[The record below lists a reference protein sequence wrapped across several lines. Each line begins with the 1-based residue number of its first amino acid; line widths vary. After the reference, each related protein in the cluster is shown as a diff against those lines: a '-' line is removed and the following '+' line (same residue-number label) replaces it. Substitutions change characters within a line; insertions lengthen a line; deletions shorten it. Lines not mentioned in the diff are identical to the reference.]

1 MKLQSLTT
9 VVLVAGFSLPALA
22 LPAPN
27 PDAAPSSIAATNSML
42 ATNSIAATSFIAA
55 ASSIAA
61 ISSNEVIS
69 SNSTNS
75 TTAGTYT
82 VVSGDT
88 LDSIAAKEGTTTL
101 LLEDANPGVDP
112 TDLLVGEVLILPAS
126 AASSNGTR

>member
-9 VVLVAGFSLPALA
+9 VVLVAGFSLPTLA

-27 PDAAPSSIAATNSML
+27 PDAATSSIAATNSIL
-42 ATNSIAATSFIAA
+42 ATNSIAATG
-55 ASSIAA
+55 SIAA
-61 ISSNEVIS
+61 ISSIEAIS

-88 LDSIAAKEGTTTL
+88 LDSIAAKEGTTTQ
-101 LLEDANPGVDP
+101 LLEDANPGLVP
-112 TDLLVGEVLILPAS
+112 TDLQVGEVLILPVSAS
-126 AASSNGTR
+126 SSNGTR

>member
-22 LPAPN
+22 LPTT
-27 PDAAPSSIAATNSML
+27 SSIG
-42 ATNSIAATSFIAA
+42 SFIDDV
-55 ASSIAA
+55 SSI
-61 ISSNEVIS
+61 
-69 SNSTNS
+69 STNS

-88 LDSIAAKEGTTTL
+88 LDSIAAKEDTTTQ
-101 LLEDANPGVDP
+101 LLEDANPGVVP

-126 AASSNGTR
+126 AVSSNGTR

>member
-27 PDAAPSSIAATNSML
+27 PDAATSSIAATNSIL
-42 ATNSIAATSFIAA
+42 ATNSIAATS
-55 ASSIAA
+55 SIEA
-61 ISSNEVIS
+61 IS

-88 LDSIAAKEGTTTL
+88 FDSIAAKEGTTTQ
-101 LLEDANPGVDP
+101 LLEDVNPGLVP

-126 AASSNGTR
+126 AASSNETR

>member
-1 MKLQSLTT
+1 MKLQSLTA
-9 VVLVAGFSLPALA
+9 VVLVAGFSLSALA

-27 PDAAPSSIAATNSML
+27 PDAATSSIAATNSIL
-42 ATNSIAATSFIAA
+42 VTNSIVATGSIAA

-88 LDSIAAKEGTTTL
+88 LDSIAAKEGTTTQ
-101 LLEDANPGVDP
+101 LLEDANPGVIP

-126 AASSNGTR
+126 IASSNGTR

>member
-9 VVLVAGFSLPALA
+9 VALVAGFLLPALA

-27 PDAAPSSIAATNSML
+27 PDAATSSIA

-55 ASSIAA
+55 PSFIAA
-61 ISSNEVIS
+61 TSSTS
-69 SNSTNS
+69 SDSTNS
-75 TTAGTYT
+75 TIAGTYT

-88 LDSIAAKEGTTTL
+88 LDSIAAKEGTTTQ
-101 LLEDANPGVDP
+101 LLEDANPGVVL